1 MSVRP
6 IYQPEDSPE
15 RRIGICIQH
24 ELDYGGSAAACA
36 ASVFHEILTGKI
48 WGPIKLAESREEAAR
63 FIEYQFDESRNY
75 HCRRPKGHVHYGL
88 QELRELM
95 DFIYGG
101 EPKTEEENI
110 RGRDE

>member
-24 ELDYGGSAAACA
+24 ELDHGGSAAACA
-36 ASVFHEILTGKI
+36 ASVFHELHTGKI
-48 WGPIKLAESREEAAR
+48 GGLQDLPESREEVAR
-63 FIEYQFDESRNY
+63 FIEYQFDGSRNY
-75 HCRRPKGHVHYGL
+75 HCRRHKGHTHYGL

-101 EPKTEEENI
+101 EPKTQAENI
-110 RGRDE
+110 RGKD